1 MSDRDFINSVLVDE
15 NVDEETASFLLKYIS
30 SWIADKGI
38 DINTDTIKKM
48 TDNRE
53 LIDKLKVLY
62 SREKIIDTI
71 ERKIILS
78 NIAKGNFTIE
88 QARNS
93 KNGITY
99 VKVEPSFSERISAIN
114 ALNALD
120 AIAPLDGTDRILII
134 DNITEENAVF
144 EKDGDSDGE

>member
-1 MSDRDFINSVLVDE
+1 MSDKDFINSVLVDE

-30 SWIADKGI
+30 SWITDKGI

-48 TDNRE
+48 SDNRE

-99 VKVEPSFSERISAIN
+99 VQVEPSFSERISAIN